1 MYTKNQ
7 RFGKKPKNKPNSV
20 GWLVIPF
27 LLLSSPIIKS
37 DTEYFAFD
45 SLFLSR
51 IVRYIS
57 SQLKKNLVRRKLKAV
72 SHAMALSTLS
82 LSDV

>member
-1 MYTKNQ
+1 ML
-7 RFGKKPKNKPNSV
+7 V
-20 GWLVIPF
+20 VWLVGYPLIASF
-27 LLLSSPIIKS
+27 FFFFCKKLLLLSSPIIKS

-51 IVRYIS
+51 IVRDIS
-57 SQLKKNLVRRKLKAV
+57 SQLKKKVVRRKLKAV
-72 SHAMALSTLS
+72 CHVMALSTLS